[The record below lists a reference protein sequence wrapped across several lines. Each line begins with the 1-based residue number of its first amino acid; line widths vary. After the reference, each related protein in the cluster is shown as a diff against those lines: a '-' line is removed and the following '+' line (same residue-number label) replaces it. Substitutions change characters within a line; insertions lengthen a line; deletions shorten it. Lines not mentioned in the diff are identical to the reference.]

1 MRKYA
6 TEEIAL
12 GDQFATAPHTSE
24 IDPDEQAVAALAHRL
39 WSERGHPHGSPE
51 VDWFRAEEILRG
63 R

>member
-6 TEEIAL
+6 TEETAL

-24 IDPDEQAVAALAHRL
+24 VDPDEQAVAALAHNL
-39 WSERGHPHGSPE
+39 WSERGRPHGSPE
-51 VDWFRAEEILRG
+51 IDWFRAQEILRG